1 MGKNALKDFVANG
14 FLVQDTQARVYI
26 YKQQMG
32 DHIQHGVLGLT
43 SIDDYE
49 NNLIKKHEFT
59 LKKKEE
65 DRTKI
70 IDN

>member
-1 MGKNALKDFVANG
+1 
-14 FLVQDTQARVYI
+14 
-26 YKQQMG
+26 MG
-32 DHIQHGVLGLT
+32 DHIQHGILGLT

-59 LKKKEE
+59 LKKKED

-70 IDN
+70 IDHQDANAETVFFTFQGHLHIQE